1 MECVVEPGMS
11 IRVGS
16 ALLLA
21 VLSLASCKKNE
32 PAPQRANAPPA
43 MGGAAPT
50 GTATGTPTATALP
63 TAGRWECKVDVDCT
77 NSCEYGAVNRAW
89 YTKNVPNEPCEDGCD
104 GPWSDAP
111 RCIDGGCVAFQQG
124 HEAKGC
130 TRRLR

>member
-1 MECVVEPGMS
+1 MHGFGMS
-11 IRVGS
+11 FRAAS
-16 ALLLA
+16 LLLLA
-21 VLSLASCKKNE
+21 VLSLTGCKKDD
-32 PAPQRANAPPA
+32 PAPRPANAPMA
-43 MGGAAPT
+43 T
-50 GTATGTPTATALP
+50 GTATATAPPPATATATETALP
-63 TAGRWECKVDVDCT
+63 TAGRWDCKVDTDCT
-77 NSCEYGAVNRAW
+77 NSCEYGAINRVW